1 MLLIVIINHMRKE
14 LKIKYDEAAKTPSEP
29 VFTIKDVKEILKLSS
44 HMAVQRL
51 DNEGLIKVKRNSQ
64 NYRIYSYN
72 DIELLIKIHK
82 LLKLNVP
89 LKNIKV
95 SMEFEKFKDRDP
107 VKYLDEFAEFFTK
120 RLYSENRNKARKLKK
135 NK

>member
-1 MLLIVIINHMRKE
+1 MRKE

-44 HMAVQRL
+44 HMSVQRL

>member
-44 HMAVQRL
+44 HMSVQRL